1 MNLIELNVPDELA
14 LLSSYSVWN
23 EALDRMLDTSA
34 NSIDPQKIGP
44 MFDTP
49 LLKHSVDDIQAVV
62 PRIHSSWIAEIRPL
76 PPTGDN
82 WEEGI

>member
-34 NSIDPQKIGP
+34 DTVDPQEFGG
-44 MFDTP
+44 MFDAP
-49 LLKHSVDDIQAVV
+49 LLKHHDDDIQAVV
-62 PRIHSSWIAEIRPL
+62 PRIQSSWIAEIRPL

-82 WEEGI
+82 WEEAI